1 MKPARMSP
9 EAKPAARIVV
19 RLVKGN
25 TGTLMVEFTVMYKRL
40 AHRGFTL
47 IELMVVT
54 ALMSIAVGMAV
65 FRLDGL
71 GDSGRLRSTASQL
84 ASIVRQAQ
92 MQACTSG
99 SPRLIEYSVDGARI
113 TLHSP
118 KQSES
123 SWRWDSGLEYTVL
136 GGAGIDRIL
145 VEGSDGEVSSRGG
158 TEDDVLNIRIGPDGR
173 YIAHAVVL
181 TVHTRWAVVVL
192 RPVERPWHMLL
203 ESKPSATS
211 FDLLMLDLEQLP

>member
-1 MKPARMSP
+1 MSA
-9 EAKPAARIVV
+9 EAKPAAQIMV
-19 RLVKGN
+19 RLVRYSASS
-25 TGTLMVEFTVMYKRL
+25 LMVEFTFMQRRL
-40 AHRGFTL
+40 THRGFTL

-54 ALMSIAVGMAV
+54 ALMSIAVSMAV

-71 GDSGRLRSTASQL
+71 SDSGRLRSTASQL
-84 ASIVRQAQ
+84 ASVVRQAQ

-99 SPRLIEYSVDGARI
+99 SPRLIEYAVDGARI

-118 KQSES
+118 KQSEG

-136 GGAGIDRIL
+136 GGVRIDRIL
-145 VEGSDGEVSSRGG
+145 VEGSDGDVSSRGG
-158 TEDDVLNIRIGPDGR
+158 TEEDVLNIRIGPDGR

-181 TVHTRWAVVVL
+181 TVHDRWAAVVL
-192 RPVERPWHMLL
+192 RHVEQPWHILL

-211 FDLLMLDLEQLP
+211 FDLLMLDLERLP